1 VNGNSF
7 DLNYT
12 YQEVASIKWNQFRA
26 FYPVYFSKSTGQSK
40 GYFLLPAAW
49 NAEADAM
56 VMIDGKGQAHFWNG
70 DF

>member
-1 VNGNSF
+1 MNGNSF

-12 YQEVASIKWNQFRA
+12 YQEVASIKWSQFRA
-26 FYPVYFSKSTGQSK
+26 FYPVYFSKLAGQSK